1 MSRKGSFAGRLE
13 NGPLDGGRGIQQF
26 FSDVGAATVSPR
38 VGFETAWGAREI
50 RPSDVSNICLR
61 TEVEPDS
68 AAAAH
73 AGVCSRKSQSR
84 NAAKAFRPRPL
95 RRLRYRYRLRLQAR
109 LRQRE
114 VDHGADVEAVHYCRL
129 CHWSGLSVANC
140 GRCAANCR
148 RAGLPAACS
157 AWRQNAWCCFTV
169 SSRRPR
175 KHSSRTSTWRSDG
188 RKEKAHEEE
197 QYRIILR

>member
-13 NGPLDGGRGIQQF
+13 NGPLDGGRGLQQF

-50 RPSDVSNICLR
+50 RPSDVSKVCLR

-84 NAAKAFRPRPL
+84 NAAKAFALAPYAAFGIATDYGCKPAFASAKWTTEPTMKL
-95 RRLRYRYRLRLQAR
+95 YTTAGCATGPALG
-109 LRQRE
+109 RE
-114 VDHGADVEAVHYCRL
+114 LWEVC
-129 CHWSGLSVANC
+129 W
-140 GRCAANCR
+140 
-148 RAGLPAACS
+148 
-157 AWRQNAWCCFTV
+157 
-169 SSRRPR
+169 
-175 KHSSRTSTWRSDG
+175 
-188 RKEKAHEEE
+188 
-197 QYRIILR
+197 